1 MSFRTDRV
9 RVAILL
15 KRKATLSREE
25 FRRYWIETHGP
36 LVNSLDVIKT
46 NLLKIEQAH
55 VNESVIAH
63 LTQMPFGPSEWDG
76 IAIFEA
82 ESYAKIFEVFQNEE
96 YQKKII
102 PDNDVFLDAKG
113 CQLLPLDVL
122 TVVDK

>member
-9 RVAILL
+9 RLAILL

-46 NLLKIEQAH
+46 NLLKIEQVRKSHDLSHPSVEKQQAH

-76 IAIFEA
+76 IAILEA
-82 ESYAKIFEVFQNEE
+82 ESYAKIFEVGS
-96 YQKKII
+96 
-102 PDNDVFLDAKG
+102 FLISFMTIST
-113 CQLLPLDVL
+113 PIF
-122 TVVDK
+122 

>member
-36 LVNSLDVIKT
+36 LVNSLDV
-46 NLLKIEQAH
+46 
-55 VNESVIAH
+55 
-63 LTQMPFGPSEWDG
+63 
-76 IAIFEA
+76 
-82 ESYAKIFEVFQNEE
+82 FQSEE